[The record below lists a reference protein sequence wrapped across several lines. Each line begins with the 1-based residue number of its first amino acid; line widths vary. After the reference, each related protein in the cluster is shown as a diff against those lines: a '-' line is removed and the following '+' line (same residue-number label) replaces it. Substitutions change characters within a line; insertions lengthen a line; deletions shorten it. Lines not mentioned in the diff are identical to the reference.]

1 VTDKAAVPSAHVV
14 PVGRATC
21 FCLRNLS
28 VHNSRA
34 GKRRDCS
41 MGRASKGRNDK
52 VLEFRDWACLLSV
65 FCDQIQGKAAG
76 IPSAASDR
84 AGTEDIRTSNM
95 VLSLFSLFLTGAGSR
110 DCAWGSFPVDSSSSY
125 SCNICPWITCPSYRS
140 LLLLR
145 INYQRKTVVQI
156 YKVGL

>member
-1 VTDKAAVPSAHVV
+1 MTDKAAVPSAHVV

-41 MGRASKGRNDK
+41 MGRVSKGSNDK
-52 VLEFRDWACLLSV
+52 FLAFRGRVCLLSV
-65 FCDQIQGKAAG
+65 CCVQIQGKAAG

-84 AGTEDIRTSNM
+84 AGTEDIRTLNR
-95 VLSLFSLFLTGAGSR
+95 A
-110 DCAWGSFPVDSSSSY
+110 
-125 SCNICPWITCPSYRS
+125 
-140 LLLLR
+140 
-145 INYQRKTVVQI
+145 Q
-156 YKVGL
+156 